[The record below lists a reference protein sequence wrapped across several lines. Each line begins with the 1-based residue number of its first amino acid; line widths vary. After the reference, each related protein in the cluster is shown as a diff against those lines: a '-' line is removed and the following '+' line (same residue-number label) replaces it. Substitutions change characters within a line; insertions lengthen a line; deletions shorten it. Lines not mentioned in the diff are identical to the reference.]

1 MAASIV
7 TTKEESMAQAS
18 TLHDAFL
25 DELRDVYHA
34 EKQITKALPKMVK
47 AASNKSLA
55 QAFADHLKE
64 TEGHVARIEEAFSTL
79 GETVRAKPCEG
90 MKGILEEG
98 KSILAEDFDEC
109 TMDASLIAA
118 AQRVE
123 HYEMAAYGSL
133 VAWARSM
140 QHNEAA
146 DLLQQNLDEEKAADK
161 KLSAL
166 AEGGINESAAL
177 TAHAEPAQADEIRR
191 PRPRSAAA
199 RGRGKK
205 G

>member
-7 TTKEESMAQAS
+7 TLKEESMAQAS

-79 GETVRAKPCEG
+79 GETVKAKPCEG

-140 QHNEAA
+140 QHDEAA

-166 AEGGINESAAL
+166 AEGGIN
-177 TAHAEPAQADEIRR
+177 
-191 PRPRSAAA
+191 RSAAQTAHPDMGPA
-199 RGRGKK
+199 RADSKAQPAKSKRR
-205 G
+205 